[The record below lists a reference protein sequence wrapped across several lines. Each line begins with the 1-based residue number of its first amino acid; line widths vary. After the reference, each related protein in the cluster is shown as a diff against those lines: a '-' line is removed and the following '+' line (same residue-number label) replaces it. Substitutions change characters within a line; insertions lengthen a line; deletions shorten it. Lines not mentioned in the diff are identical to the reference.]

1 MFSGHQYLI
10 ILRNSA
16 ITIWSNKNQY
26 LKKASMKTIYRITS
40 KEVGDVLLKKR
51 KIAKA
56 YRWWLRENGY
66 TYNSTFFFR

>member
-1 MFSGHQYLI
+1 
-10 ILRNSA
+10 
-16 ITIWSNKNQY
+16 
-26 LKKASMKTIYRITS
+26 MKTIYRITS

>member
-1 MFSGHQYLI
+1 
-10 ILRNSA
+10 
-16 ITIWSNKNQY
+16 
-26 LKKASMKTIYRITS
+26 MKTIYRVTS
-40 KEVGDVLLKKR
+40 KEVGDVFLKRR